1 MAIFQVDHGGTVAPE
16 PTFRY
21 CQFMQGIIAG
31 EIISWIV
38 S

>member
-1 MAIFQVDHGGTVAPE
+1 MAIFQVDHGGMVAPE

-21 CQFMQGIIAG
+21 FQFMQGIIAG
-31 EIISWIV
+31 ETISLIV